1 MNRPTL
7 IILAG
12 VLLAGAAAFYLW
24 ERQGG
29 QPAEPVPAVTK
40 IEPSAPAV
48 STGPAT
54 PPIRYPVESL
64 PAEVPSQT
72 ALPPLARSDESVRSA
87 LVEWLGKDKVASL
100 LQLDDFVRHTVATVD
115 NLGRSHAA
123 PRLWPVNPAPGR
135 FGVVQRGDALV
146 VSPGNAERYAAFVSL
161 VEGIDSGR
169 AVSLYKR
176 WYPWFQQA
184 YEELG
189 YPGRY
194 FNDRAVEVLDQLI
207 AAPVP
212 AGPVELKLTEVK
224 GPIPSTTPWL
234 RYEFADPSLEALS
247 AGQKMMIR
255 LGPDQQQR
263 MKLKLVELRSKL
275 TAKTAAR

>member
-1 MNRPTL
+1 MNRPAL

-12 VLLAGAAAFYLW
+12 VLLAGAAVFYLW

-29 QPAEPVPAVTK
+29 QPAEPVPAASK
-40 IEPSAPAV
+40 LEPSAPAV
-48 STGPAT
+48 SSGPET
-54 PPIRYPVESL
+54 PPIRHPVESL
-64 PAEVPSQT
+64 PAEVPPQ
-72 ALPPLARSDESVRSA
+72 APLPPLARSDESVRPA
-87 LVEWLGKDKVASL
+87 LMDWLGKDKVASF

-135 FGVVQRGDALV
+135 FSVVQRGDALV
-146 VSPGNAERYAAFVSL
+146 VAPGNTERYAAFVSF
-161 VEGIDSGR
+161 VEGVDTGR

-194 FNDRAVEVLDQLI
+194 FNDRAVEVIDQLI

-212 AGPVELKLTEVK
+212 VAPIELKLTEVK

-275 TAKTAAR
+275 TATTAAR